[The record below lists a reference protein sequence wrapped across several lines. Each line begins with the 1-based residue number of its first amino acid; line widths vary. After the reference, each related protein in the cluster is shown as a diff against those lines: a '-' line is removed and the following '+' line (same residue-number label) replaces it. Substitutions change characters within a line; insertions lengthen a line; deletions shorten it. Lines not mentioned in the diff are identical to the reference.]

1 MSRYEVWGG
10 EQMGGNSF
18 ESWEHKTRVVAARC
32 CG

>member
-1 MSRYEVWGG
+1 MKFGGG